1 MVFSSL
7 TFLYLFLPLCFICY
21 YIVQKTSSRNVILL
35 VFSLVFYAWGEPKYI
50 FLMIAT
56 AFVDYVFGLLIER
69 FRGRWQSK
77 LFLTFAAV
85 ITLSS
90 LALFKYSSFFSEN
103 VNSLFSLNLPS
114 LKLALPIGISFY
126 TFQTLSYTIDV
137 YRKEMKP
144 TKSFI
149 DFAAFVTFFPQLVAG
164 PIERASHLLP
174 QFYKNRTFEY
184 QNAVDGVKL
193 IIWGMFK
200 KVVVADNCAFFVNK
214 IF

>member
-1 MVFSSL
+1 M
-7 TFLYLFLPLCFICY
+7 
-21 YIVQKTSSRNVILL
+21 ILL

-103 VNSLFSLNLPS
+103 VNSLF
-114 LKLALPIGISFY
+114 
-126 TFQTLSYTIDV
+126 
-137 YRKEMKP
+137 R
-144 TKSFI
+144 
-149 DFAAFVTFFPQLVAG
+149 
-164 PIERASHLLP
+164 
-174 QFYKNRTFEY
+174 
-184 QNAVDGVKL
+184 
-193 IIWGMFK
+193 
-200 KVVVADNCAFFVNK
+200 
-214 IF
+214 